1 MIQSVAEIN
10 RAVRQ
15 IGMADE
21 SEYFIQIDSFTDDA
35 FIVENVQVTG
45 WNLAESDYSIDV
57 KILALQDIDPQSLLG
72 KKAVVS
78 FLWRGELSPVHSTVF
93 QISGA
98 NGNGNYEGYRLTL
111 KSPLWALK
119 NQYHNRVFL
128 EESALQ
134 IAKNLM
140 TEFVDG
146 QYTLKVLAGD
156 VEPYPMTV
164 QYKESDWDFI
174 HRILL
179 RDGIMLHQHQTTDGL
194 EVILFDDIAQMPY
207 ASEPLE
213 LPYRS
218 ARGAAFN
225 EESVSLV
232 KQVWRI
238 QPQKVQIA
246 DYQFPSSTHVFA
258 ESQTDSSANMTH
270 FRWGDNLQS
279 DGAAQKL
286 ADGMAN
292 ACQANANTIVMHSN
306 CRGLQPG
313 MNIELT
319 GHSDLNGQ
327 YIITKLES
335 TGNQSAATSGGVAA
349 LHKGYSNIFIAIPA
363 GQAFL
368 PLYKPARPIATSIT
382 ATIAS
387 EVDDAGL
394 YRVHLPFDQRE
405 AGDDSSLPTRLLQPF
420 GGNDHGMHFPL
431 TVDTEVVLSFE
442 NGDIDRPT
450 IMGAVYNDQSPDVVT
465 SENAYQN
472 LIRTRGKHEF
482 LMDDSPGEERIQL
495 NTAEQKNRLQLNATA
510 DAHLAELHSEEG
522 DLEIYAGK
530 NMQAQSGADMT
541 IEVGGNQEVTV
552 KGDYSLMTEEGDITH
567 QAGNNLQLTAQ
578 EDLSWVTEEGDLNVQ
593 VGGQWVVEAA
603 DGCST
608 HVVSGDQSI
617 VVEGGSYQLEA
628 SSDVSFSA
636 GGSLTF
642 TQGSGT
648 IQIDSSGNLTLE
660 GPSVA
665 INAASITLK
674 AGSIG
679 SN

>member
-21 SEYFIQIDSFTDDA
+21 SEYFIQIDSFTDDT
-35 FIVENVQVTG
+35 FIVENVQITG
-45 WNLAESDYSIDV
+45 WNLADSDYSIDV

-72 KKAVVS
+72 KQAVVS
-78 FLWRGELSPVHSTVF
+78 FLWRGELFPVHSTVY
-93 QISGA
+93 QISAA
-98 NGNGNYEGYRLTL
+98 NGNGNYEGYRLVL
-111 KSPLWALK
+111 KSPLWSLK

-128 EESALQ
+128 GESSLQ
-134 IAKNLM
+134 IAKKLLS
-140 TEFVDG
+140 EFSDG
-146 QYTLKVLAGD
+146 QYTLKVLAED
-156 VEPYPMTV
+156 IDPYPMTV

-179 RDGIMLHQHQTTDGL
+179 RDGIMLHQHQTSDGL
-194 EVILFDDIAQMPY
+194 EIILFDDVAQMPY
-207 ASEPLE
+207 AGEPLE
-213 LPYRS
+213 LPYRTS
-218 ARGAAFN
+218 RGSAFN
-225 EESVSLV
+225 EEYVSLV

-238 QPQKVQIA
+238 QPQSIQIA
-246 DYQFPSSTHVFA
+246 DYQFPTSTTVFA
-258 ESQTDSSANMTH
+258 ESQTNSSSNTTH
-270 FRWGDNLQS
+270 FRWGDNLQN

-286 ADGMAN
+286 ADSMVN
-292 ACQANANTIVMHSN
+292 ACQANANNIVMHTN

-319 GHSDLNGQ
+319 GHNELTGQ
-327 YIITKLES
+327 YIIIKMES
-335 TGNQSAATSGGVAA
+335 TGNQAAATSGGVAA
-349 LHKGYSNIFIAIPA
+349 LHKGYSNIIIAIPA

-368 PLYKPARPIATSIT
+368 PMYKAAKPIATSIT

-387 EVDDAGL
+387 EVDEAGL
-394 YRVHLPFDQRE
+394 YRVHMPFDSRE

-450 IMGAVYNDQSPDVVT
+450 IMGAVYNDQSPNVVT
-465 SENAYQN
+465 SENSYQN

-482 LMDDSPGEERIQL
+482 LMDDSPGEERIQM
-495 NTAEQKNRLQLNATA
+495 NTAEEKNRLQLNAAT
-510 DAHLAELHSEEG
+510 DSHLAELHSEEG
-522 DLEIYAGK
+522 DIELYAGK

-567 QAGNNLQLTAQ
+567 QAGSNLQLTAQ
-578 EDLSWVTEEGDLNVQ
+578 EDISWVTENGDLNVQ

-603 DGCST
+603 DGVST

-617 VVEGGSYQLEA
+617 VVENGSYQLEA
-628 SSDVSFSA
+628 SSNVSFNA

-642 TQGSGT
+642 TQGGGT

-660 GPSVA
+660 GPSVS
-665 INAASITLK
+665 INAASITLT